1 MMDIYI
7 IGAKGFAQ
15 EVEWLVDKINMDK
28 PAYNVVAFV
37 DRDDSPR
44 VNTNFYQKPVIS
56 ESYFFSTVKSHPKQT
71 FNVIIAIGNPQLRK
85 KVTEPFINHPNLE
98 FPTLIDPSVIIDCRR
113 EYTNI
118 GKGVI
123 ICASSTLTTGISIGN
138 FTHINLDST
147 LGHNDVIGNYVTISP
162 GAHISGDVEIE
173 DDVFIGCGAVIIEK
187 VHIGQGAKIGA
198 GAVVIKDLPANT
210 TAVGVPA
217 KMWRHS

>member
-1 MMDIYI
+1 MDIYI
-7 IGAKGFAQ
+7 IGVEGFAQ

-28 PAYNVVAFV
+28 PTYNVVAFV

-56 ESYFFSTVKSHPKQT
+56 ESDFFSIVKSHPRQT
-71 FNVIIAIGNPQLRK
+71 FNVVIAIGNPELRR
-85 KVTEPFINHPNLE
+85 KVVEPFINHANLE
-98 FPTLIDPSVIIDCRR
+98 FPTLIDPDVVIDCRR

-147 LGHNDVIGNYVTISP
+147 LGHNDVVGNYVTISP
-162 GAHISGDVEIE
+162 GSHISGDVQIE
-173 DDVFIGCGAVIIEK
+173 DDVFIGTGAVVLEK
-187 VHIGQGAKIGA
+187 LRIGKRAKIGA
-198 GAVVIKDLPANT
+198 GAVVIKDVPPNV
-210 TAVGVPA
+210 TAAGVPA
-217 KMWRHS
+217 KIVKKHS